1 MLKQLASFLAIAIG
15 LRLLTF
21 FRSVI
26 DHDES
31 TYIVIGD
38 AILHGARYWV
48 DIIDVKPVGIFW
60 LYAGFQAIFGH
71 SIFAMRLMATLWLA
85 LTAFFMAQFKLELGS
100 SPRAAYGAGILFIVL
115 NSLFTFYGIS
125 PNTETFFT
133 FFTMLAFWLALR
145 YYNSMGWFI
154 AGVALGLGFIIKYVV
169 LFDALALGL
178 FLLSNPKAGMPV
190 RIKGLIAMLV
200 GAALPFAGVMACY
213 VDWGV
218 LDKFL
223 FYTFQVSRNYPV
235 AAELGDH
242 LKSFA
247 DLNLRFFPVA
257 LLFYLTLGYSR
268 TPSHI
273 RRLGILWSALVL
285 IPVLMP
291 GKFFGHYYIQ
301 FFLPL
306 SFIAGEFFSRNKEE
320 SPRFLRPF
328 FSRSVAVPLLG
339 TLLALHFFFQKKDY
353 IDRLDT
359 PRIVAK
365 TLQEKMRAGDQ
376 VYAGNFHHI
385 LYFLLRQQSPT
396 PYVHRSLLW
405 SEDHRKALNIRAEEE
420 IQQIFTERPA
430 FVVVQ
435 DSIADPLFNRLL
447 QKGYIPSKTIR
458 NERGKPVY
466 LYKKSSQQIY

>member
-1 MLKQLASFLAIAIG
+1 MLKQLTAFLAISIG

-38 AILHGARYWV
+38 AVLHGARYWI

-71 SIFAMRLMATLWLA
+71 SIFAMRLMAALWLA
-85 LTAFFMAQFKLELGS
+85 LTAFFMARFKLEMGS
-100 SPRAAYGAGILFIVL
+100 SPRAAYGAGILFLVL

-133 FFTMLAFWLALR
+133 FFTMLAFWLAMR
-145 YYNSMGWFI
+145 YRNPFGWFI

-169 LFDALALGL
+169 LFDAIALGL
-178 FLLSNPKAGMPV
+178 FLLGSPGLRFPR
-190 RIKGLIAMLV
+190 RIQGLIAMV
-200 GAALPFAGVMACY
+200 IGGALPFAGVLAY
-213 VDWGV
+213 YTYWGAV
-218 LDKFL
+218 DKFL
-223 FYTFQVSRNYPV
+223 FYTFQVSKNYPV
-235 AAELGDH
+235 AADLGDH

-247 DLNLRFFPVA
+247 DLNLRFLPVA
-257 LLFYLTLGYSR
+257 LLFYLTLGYAQ
-268 TPSHI
+268 TPTHI
-273 RRLGILWSALVL
+273 RRLGVLWSAMVL
-285 IPVLMP
+285 IPVLLP

-301 FFLPL
+301 FFLPF
-306 SFIAGEFFSRNKEE
+306 SFVAGEFFSRGKEE
-320 SPRFLRPF
+320 VPRFLKPF
-328 FSRSVAVPLLG
+328 FRRSVAIPLLG
-339 TLLALHFFFQKKDY
+339 TFLALHFFFQKKDY

-359 PRIVAK
+359 PRVVAK
-365 TLQEKMRAGDQ
+365 ALQGKMGEGDR

-385 LYFLLRQQSPT
+385 LYFLLRQESPT

-405 SEDHRKALNIRAEEE
+405 SEEHRKALNIQEADE
-420 IQQIFTERPA
+420 IHKIFAQKPA

-435 DSIADPLFNRLL
+435 DSISDPLFKRLL
-447 QKGYIPSKTIR
+447 QKDYIRSEAIK

-466 LYKKSSQQIY
+466 IYKKSLQHVH

>member
-1 MLKQLASFLAIAIG
+1 MFKQLAGFLGISIG

-21 FRSVI
+21 FRTVI

-71 SIFAMRLMATLWLA
+71 SIFAMRLMAALWLA
-85 LTAFFMAQFKLELGS
+85 LTAFFMARFKLELGS

-145 YYNSMGWFI
+145 YRNVMGWFI

-169 LFDALALGL
+169 LFDALTLGL
-178 FLLSNPKAGMPV
+178 FLLSSPGVRFPG
-190 RIKGLIAMLV
+190 RIKGLVVMV
-200 GAALPFAGVMACY
+200 MGAALPFGVVLACY
-213 VDWGV
+213 AHWGAV
-218 LDKFL
+218 DKFL
-223 FYTFQVSRNYPV
+223 FYTFQVSKNYPV
-235 AAELGDH
+235 EAELGDH

-247 DLNLRFFPVA
+247 DLNLRFFPIA
-257 LLFYLTLGYSR
+257 LLFYLTLGYSQ
-268 TPSHI
+268 TPPNI
-273 RRLGILWSALVL
+273 RRLGMLWSGMVL
-285 IPVLMP
+285 IPVLLP

-301 FFLPL
+301 FFLPF
-306 SFIAGEFFSRNKEE
+306 SFVAGEFFSRSQEE
-320 SPRFLRPF
+320 VPRFLRSF
-328 FSRSVAVPLLG
+328 FRRSVSIPLLG
-339 TLLALHFFFQKKDY
+339 TFLAFHFFFQKRDY

-359 PRIVAK
+359 PRVLAK
-365 TLQEKMRAGDQ
+365 TLQGKMEEGDQ

-405 SEDHRKALNIRAEEE
+405 SEEHRRALNIQAEEE
-420 IQQIFTERPA
+420 IHRIFAQKPT

-435 DSIADPLFNRLL
+435 DSIANPLFNRLL
-447 QKGYIPSKTIR
+447 QKGYICSEAIK
-458 NERGKPVY
+458 NERGRPVY
-466 LYKKSSQQIY
+466 LYKKSSQHTY